1 MLCQSFHNCAMWLA
15 AWSTGF
21 VLENVRLKVEA
32 FDYLQLPFVFTEGCI
47 GRLEVQAR
55 MHCTSTMVDARRQ
68 SVYALFST
76 GWELLK
82 GKRNCAR

>member
-1 MLCQSFHNCAMWLA
+1 MRFAVSLFFGECVVWLV

-55 MHCTSTMVDARRQ
+55 TPCTSTICYLEAKVSTYCFRQ
-68 SVYALFST
+68 AVSS
-76 GWELLK
+76 
-82 GKRNCAR
+82 